1 MCSLCSSRKG
11 ALGPWLCTPLGT
23 IRSQS
28 GKQELRGMVFGRCRD
43 QGKGIVDKHDT
54 GRFSPLNLS
63 WSPGYTRLF
72 YSNQNSCTHPW
83 QIQDPGSPWQPS
95 DPGRLEP
102 TCTETENQVWG
113 REASTIRKPSAHLA
127 QDLLPKTRKKKETQ
141 MFFSF
146 IFLSTTKL

>member
-1 MCSLCSSRKG
+1 MDRRQEAWEGINSVGQSKALRVTQKRGCLQTVLSAQSPKPPSPPRLLRKAG
-11 ALGPWLCTPLGT
+11 IFPDVPTVQALLRPLFEAGW
-23 IRSQS
+23 
-28 GKQELRGMVFGRCRD
+28 GKVFVRCRD

-83 QIQDPGSPWQPS
+83 RLQNPGSPWQPS

-102 TCTETENQVWG
+102 TCTGTGNQV
-113 REASTIRKPSAHLA
+113 
-127 QDLLPKTRKKKETQ
+127 
-141 MFFSF
+141 
-146 IFLSTTKL
+146 